1 MLAPGYSALRGG
13 LVGRIYNEA
22 AFRHFLAVDRSRAAR
37 SRRSVLLVLVAVRQ
51 SPGLNAKL
59 TDATAAALFG
69 GLSGCIREMDFL
81 GWYRQGYVAA
91 AVLPQGSQPS
101 GSEPNLVAERI
112 RPAIKQR
119 LSVTEASSLRVRVIR
134 LDGRATKLLSGRE
147 LMQ

>member
-1 MLAPGYSALRGG
+1 MLAPGYSGLRGE
-13 LVGRIYNEA
+13 LVGRIYNET
-22 AFRHFLAVDRSRAAR
+22 AFRHFLAVDRWRAAR
-37 SRRSVLLVLVAVRQ
+37 SRRSVLLVLVAVRR

-69 GLSGCIREMDFL
+69 GLSGCIREVDFL

-101 GSEPNLVAERI
+101 GSEPNLVAERL
-112 RPAIKQR
+112 RPAIKER
-119 LSVTEASSLRVRVIR
+119 LSVHEASSLRIRVIR